1 MLELELGR
9 PAREVVATTT
19 PTSEL
24 RRIASID
31 ILRGLIM
38 ALMALDHTRDFFTDL
53 TFEPETLSK
62 TDSVLFATRWVTH
75 FCAPMFFFL
84 AGTSAFLYGR
94 KRSKS
99 QLTAF
104 LATRGLW
111 LILLEFT
118 LVGTAWSFL
127 FPWGFFGVIWALGAS
142 MLILAAL
149 VLLPMRWLIGVA
161 VAVILC
167 HDLLDPVRPEQVGAW
182 SWLWGILHARGD
194 IELPGGVKLF
204 VLFPLI
210 PLVAVMAAGYACG
223 QLFVLD
229 RGRRQRLLLASGGI
243 LTAAF
248 IVLRFTNIYGNPPPG
263 LGGVSQGDWHLQSS
277 AAKTI
282 ILFLDVEKY
291 PPSLQYL
298 LMTLG
303 PSMLLLAALEH
314 ERVARALALLRT
326 YGQAPL
332 FFYVAHIYLIHGLA
346 VLVALATGQPTS
358 WLFHGAI
365 FADTPAGYGH
375 GLPFI
380 YFMWLGVLAI
390 LYVPCRWLAEIKN
403 RRRDWWLS
411 YL

>member
-167 HDLLDPVRPEQVGAW
+167 HDLLDPIRPEQVGAW